1 MLDVI
6 VAFIIPP
13 LILGV
18 WVAIIYG
25 TYRAA
30 IAKGRRGW
38 LWSILAFFPLGPLMG
53 PLFLVTMPKVGTAA
67 SKGQLIGRT
76 FIIAFLVLAFLVRLA
91 ANSVPSPNQLS
102 LEELTACLDLSEQ
115 ADLAK
120 QAATFNEEANMW
132 EFPTQK
138 SADEYNLLVERYQDG
153 CTGKTYDEN
162 DMQEL
167 QRSFRE
173 PE

>member
-1 MLDVI
+1 
-6 VAFIIPP
+6 
-13 LILGV
+13 
-18 WVAIIYG
+18 
-25 TYRAA
+25 
-30 IAKGRRGW
+30 
-38 LWSILAFFPLGPLMG
+38 
-53 PLFLVTMPKVGTAA
+53 MPKIGTAA

-76 FIIAFLVLAFLVRLA
+76 FVITFLVLVFLVRLV

-115 ADLAK
+115 VNLAQ
-120 QAATFNEEANMW
+120 QAATYIEADDIW
-132 EFPTQK
+132 EFPTQEG
-138 SADEYNLLVERYQDG
+138 ADEYNLLIERYQYG